1 MRQEDIEIR
10 ISKTGEIFVKVTGAS
25 EERVR
30 DYHAFLQDMIGPI
43 QSISRIDAPDWGQPA
58 ELTAE
63 QEERRRRELRLQR

>member
-30 DYHAFLQDMIGPI
+30 DYHAFLEDMIGPI
-43 QSISRIDAPDWGQPA
+43 QSVSRIDAPDWGQPA
-58 ELTAE
+58 ELTTEA
-63 QEERRRRELRLQR
+63 EERRRRELRLER